1 LATAWRSL
9 LQSTWHRIGR
19 LLWHGGKGFYNF
31 RRLRAFE
38 EKFDP
43 VRQPRFQAA
52 SGTIGPFIA
61 RAGVAALAI
70 PFPGSL
76 GR

>member
-1 LATAWRSL
+1 MAARVSII
-9 LQSTWHRIGR
+9 SGDC
-19 LLWHGGKGFYNF
+19 
-31 RRLRAFE
+31 FE

-43 VRQPRFQAA
+43 VWQPRFQAA

-61 RAGVAALAI
+61 RADVAALAI